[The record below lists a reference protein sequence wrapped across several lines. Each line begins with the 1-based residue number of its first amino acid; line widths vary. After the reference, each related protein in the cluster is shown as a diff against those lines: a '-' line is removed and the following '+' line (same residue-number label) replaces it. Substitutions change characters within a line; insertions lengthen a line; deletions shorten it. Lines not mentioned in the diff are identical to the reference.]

1 MNFIWYRN
9 THRFIPENNRPED
22 LWVFFVYI
30 RFLAIQVF
38 EEISFHDGVNIIL
51 GEKYDDSSVKGRKTN
66 GVGKS
71 MCIEFLDFCFL
82 SDYDKSRVAKIP
94 KEVFPLEKNVMLDLD
109 IGAETIII
117 KRNREQADQPVI
129 IREGK
134 TVSFDKLQDARD
146 YLTGIIFSELN
157 GKTVPSFRNL
167 FSILMRD
174 ERSEFK
180 DIIKCHDLTK
190 KIPDDLTAHL
200 FLLGFSLEAYKN
212 TVETIKEIGK
222 ITTVL
227 SKEKKEL
234 TQDGQKKISDVR
246 AELNALEDELK
257 KLEDAIE
264 SFKTNETFDSMEAD
278 LIELE
283 ELLDQLRKRQKA
295 LRHDYEKI
303 RKMPKPEQ
311 IDDREI
317 ELVYNQFKSELGNAV
332 VKSLNEVVGFKNKIE
347 EFQRTLVN
355 QKAKE
360 LESQLKSI
368 AEQIRVLDDEYSEK
382 LKVIDKK
389 GVLKN
394 LKVSLKIYE
403 AKKDSISHTK
413 FLFDQY
419 EKNEKKKRMLNLQ
432 KTQQL
437 MEIDSEIEQNKE
449 IMDDFIDTILE
460 IHESIMGNKE
470 CSFSLQTVDKARKKT
485 PVELTLRIYDDGSHS
500 VDRTKVFIYD
510 MALLFNQYTRD
521 RHPLFLVHDNIFDV
535 DQDTLVQCL
544 NYIYKQEE
552 QYQDFQYILTLNR
565 DKIENEEQRKLIQMD
580 IDEHQVAV
588 FTKEKKFLGRN
599 YQEK

>member
-1 MNFIWYRN
+1 MGKEISRI
-9 THRFIPENNRPED
+9 RLNRLYSESN
-22 LWVFFVYI
+22 I
-30 RFLAIQVF
+30 F

-71 MCIEFLDFCFL
+71 MSIEFLDFGFL
-82 SDYDKSRVAKIP
+82 NDYEKSRIAKIP
-94 KEVFPLEKNVMLDLD
+94 KEVFPLEENVILDLD
-109 IGAETIII
+109 IGDEAITI
-117 KRNREQADQPVI
+117 KRNRKQADQPVI
-129 IREGK
+129 IREGR
-134 TVSFDKLQDARD
+134 TVSFDKLQDARE
-146 YLTGIIFSELN
+146 YMTGLIFPKLN
-157 GKTVPSFRNL
+157 GKKVPSFRNL

-174 ERSEFK
+174 ERSEFT

-190 KIPDDLTAHL
+190 KIPDDLSAHL

-212 TVETIKEIGK
+212 TLETIKEIEAVN
-222 ITTVL
+222 TVIA
-227 SKEKKEL
+227 KDKKEL
-234 TQDGQKKISDVR
+234 TQEGKKKISDVK
-246 AELNALEDELK
+246 AELNALEDELQ

-283 ELLDQLRKRQKA
+283 DLLDQLRKRQKA
-295 LRHDYEKI
+295 LRYDYEKI

>member
-1 MNFIWYRN
+1 MGKEISRIRLNRLYS
-9 THRFIPENNRPED
+9 ENN
-22 LWVFFVYI
+22 I
-30 RFLAIQVF
+30 F

-51 GEKYDDSSVKGRKTN
+51 GEKCDESSVKGRKTN

-71 MCIEFLDFCFL
+71 MSIEFLDFGFL
-82 SDYDKSRVAKIP
+82 NDYEKSRIAKIP
-94 KEVFPLEKNVMLDLD
+94 KEVFPLEENVILDLD
-109 IGAETIII
+109 IGDEAITI
-117 KRNREQADQPVI
+117 KRNRKQADQPVI

-134 TVSFDKLQDARD
+134 TVSFDKLQDARE
-146 YLTGIIFSELN
+146 YLTGIIFPKLN
-157 GKTVPSFRNL
+157 GKKVPSFRNL

-174 ERSEFK
+174 ERSEFA

-190 KIPDDLTAHL
+190 KIPDDLSAHL

-212 TVETIKEIGK
+212 TLETIKELDAVNTILTK
-222 ITTVL
+222 D
-227 SKEKKEL
+227 KKEL
-234 TQDGQKKISDVR
+234 TQEGKKKISDVK
-246 AELNALEDELK
+246 AELNALEDELQ

-264 SFKTNETFDSMEAD
+264 SFKTNETFDAMEAD

-283 ELLDQLRKRQKA
+283 DLLDQLRKRQKA
-295 LRHDYEKI
+295 LRYDYEKI

-368 AEQIRVLDDEYSEK
+368 AEQIRVLDDAYSEK

-449 IMDDFIDTILE
+449 IIDDFINTILE

-470 CSFSLQTVDKARKKT
+470 CSFSIQTVDKARRKT

>member
-1 MNFIWYRN
+1 MGKEISRIRLNRLYS
-9 THRFIPENNRPED
+9 ENN
-22 LWVFFVYI
+22 I
-30 RFLAIQVF
+30 F

-51 GEKYDDSSVKGRKTN
+51 GEKCDESSVKGRKTN

-71 MCIEFLDFCFL
+71 MSIEFLDFGFL
-82 SDYDKSRVAKIP
+82 NDYEKSRIAKIP
-94 KEVFPLEKNVMLDLD
+94 KEVFPLEENVILDLD
-109 IGAETIII
+109 IGDEAITI
-117 KRNREQADQPVI
+117 KRNRKQADQPVI

-134 TVSFDKLQDARD
+134 TVSFDKLQDVRE
-146 YLTGIIFSELN
+146 YLTGIIFPKLN
-157 GKTVPSFRNL
+157 GKKVPSFRNL

-174 ERSEFK
+174 ERSEFA

-190 KIPDDLTAHL
+190 KIPDDLSAHL

-212 TVETIKEIGK
+212 TLETIKEIDAVNTILTK
-222 ITTVL
+222 D
-227 SKEKKEL
+227 KKEL
-234 TQDGQKKISDVR
+234 TQEGKKKISDVK
-246 AELNALEDELK
+246 AELNALEDELQ

-264 SFKTNETFDSMEAD
+264 SFKTNETFDAMEAD

-283 ELLDQLRKRQKA
+283 DLLDQLRKRQKA
-295 LRHDYEKI
+295 LRYDYEKI

-368 AEQIRVLDDEYSEK
+368 AEQIRVLDDAYSEK

-449 IMDDFIDTILE
+449 IIDDFINTILE

-470 CSFSLQTVDKARKKT
+470 CSFSIQTVDKARRKT

>member
-1 MNFIWYRN
+1 MGKEISRI
-9 THRFIPENNRPED
+9 RLNRLYSESN
-22 LWVFFVYI
+22 I
-30 RFLAIQVF
+30 F

-71 MCIEFLDFCFL
+71 MCIEFLDFGFL
-82 SDYDKSRVAKIP
+82 NDYEKSRIAKIP
-94 KEVFPLEKNVMLDLD
+94 KEVFPLEENVILDLD
-109 IGAETIII
+109 IGDEAITI
-117 KRNREQADQPVI
+117 KRNRKQADQPVI
-129 IREGK
+129 IREGR
-134 TVSFDKLQDARD
+134 TVSFDKLQDARE
-146 YLTGIIFSELN
+146 YLTGLIFPKLN
-157 GKTVPSFRNL
+157 GKKVPSFRNL

-174 ERSEFK
+174 ERSEFT

-190 KIPDDLTAHL
+190 KIPDDLSAHL

-212 TVETIKEIGK
+212 TLETIKEIEAVN
-222 ITTVL
+222 TVIA
-227 SKEKKEL
+227 KDKKEL
-234 TQDGQKKISDVR
+234 TQEGKKKISDVK
-246 AELNALEDELK
+246 AELNALEDELQ

-283 ELLDQLRKRQKA
+283 DLLDQLRKRQKA
-295 LRHDYEKI
+295 LRYDYEKI

>member
-1 MNFIWYRN
+1 MGKEISRIRLNRLYS
-9 THRFIPENNRPED
+9 ENN
-22 LWVFFVYI
+22 I
-30 RFLAIQVF
+30 F

-51 GEKYDDSSVKGRKTN
+51 GEKCDESSVKGRKTN

-71 MCIEFLDFCFL
+71 MSIEFLDFGFL
-82 SDYDKSRVAKIP
+82 NDYEKSRIAKIP
-94 KEVFPLEKNVMLDLD
+94 KEVFPLEENVILDLD
-109 IGAETIII
+109 IGDEAITI
-117 KRNREQADQPVI
+117 KRNRKQADQPVI

-134 TVSFDKLQDARD
+134 TVSFDKLQDARE
-146 YLTGIIFSELN
+146 YLTGIIFPKLN
-157 GKTVPSFRNL
+157 GKKVPSFRNL

-174 ERSEFK
+174 ERSEFA

-190 KIPDDLTAHL
+190 KIPDDLSAHL

-212 TVETIKEIGK
+212 TLETIKEIDAVNTILTK
-222 ITTVL
+222 D
-227 SKEKKEL
+227 KKEL
-234 TQDGQKKISDVR
+234 TQEGKKKISDVK
-246 AELNALEDELK
+246 AELNALEDELQ

-264 SFKTNETFDSMEAD
+264 SFKTNETFDAMEAD

-283 ELLDQLRKRQKA
+283 DLLDQLRKRQKA
-295 LRHDYEKI
+295 LRYDYEKI

-368 AEQIRVLDDEYSEK
+368 AEQIRVLDDAYSEK

-449 IMDDFIDTILE
+449 IIDDFINTILE

-470 CSFSLQTVDKARKKT
+470 CSFSIQTVDKARRKT

-588 FTKEKKFLGRN
+588 FTKEKNAEFTKNAATHGN
-599 YQEK
+599 

>member
-1 MNFIWYRN
+1 MGKEISRI
-9 THRFIPENNRPED
+9 RLNRLYSESN
-22 LWVFFVYI
+22 I
-30 RFLAIQVF
+30 F

-71 MCIEFLDFCFL
+71 MSIEFLDFGFL
-82 SDYDKSRVAKIP
+82 NDYEKSRIAKIP
-94 KEVFPLEKNVMLDLD
+94 KEVFPLEENVILDLD
-109 IGAETIII
+109 IGDEAITI
-117 KRNREQADQPVI
+117 KRNRKQADQPVI
-129 IREGK
+129 IREGR
-134 TVSFDKLQDARD
+134 TVSFDKLQDARE
-146 YLTGIIFSELN
+146 YLTGLIFPRFN
-157 GKTVPSFRNL
+157 GKKVPSFRNL

-174 ERSEFK
+174 ERSEFT

-190 KIPDDLTAHL
+190 KIPDDLSAHL

-212 TVETIKEIGK
+212 TLETIKEIEAVN
-222 ITTVL
+222 TVIA
-227 SKEKKEL
+227 KDKKEL
-234 TQDGQKKISDVR
+234 TQEGKKKISDVK
-246 AELNALEDELK
+246 AELNALEDELQ

-283 ELLDQLRKRQKA
+283 DLLDQLRKRQKA
-295 LRHDYEKI
+295 LRYDYEKI

>member
-1 MNFIWYRN
+1 MGKEISRI
-9 THRFIPENNRPED
+9 RLNRLYSESN
-22 LWVFFVYI
+22 I
-30 RFLAIQVF
+30 F

-71 MCIEFLDFCFL
+71 MSIEFLDFGFL
-82 SDYDKSRVAKIP
+82 NDYEKSRIAKIP
-94 KEVFPLEKNVMLDLD
+94 KEVFPLEENVILDLD
-109 IGAETIII
+109 IGDEAITI
-117 KRNREQADQPVI
+117 KRNRKQADQPVI
-129 IREGK
+129 IREGR
-134 TVSFDKLQDARD
+134 TVSFDKLQDARE
-146 YLTGIIFSELN
+146 YLTGLIFPKLN
-157 GKTVPSFRNL
+157 GKKVPSFRNL

-174 ERSEFK
+174 ERSEFT

-190 KIPDDLTAHL
+190 TIPDDLSAHL

-212 TVETIKEIGK
+212 TLETIKEIEAVN
-222 ITTVL
+222 TVIA
-227 SKEKKEL
+227 KDKKEL
-234 TQDGQKKISDVR
+234 TQEGKKKISDVK
-246 AELNALEDELK
+246 AELNALEDELQ

-283 ELLDQLRKRQKA
+283 DLLDQLRKRQKA
-295 LRHDYEKI
+295 LRYDYEKI

>member
-1 MNFIWYRN
+1 MGKEISRI
-9 THRFIPENNRPED
+9 RLNRLYSESN
-22 LWVFFVYI
+22 I
-30 RFLAIQVF
+30 F

-71 MCIEFLDFCFL
+71 MSIEFLDFGFL
-82 SDYDKSRVAKIP
+82 NDYEKSRIAKIP
-94 KEVFPLEKNVMLDLD
+94 KEVFPLEENVILDLD
-109 IGAETIII
+109 IGDEAITI
-117 KRNREQADQPVI
+117 KRNRKQADQPVI
-129 IREGK
+129 IREGR
-134 TVSFDKLQDARD
+134 TVSFDKLQDARE
-146 YLTGIIFSELN
+146 YLTGLIFPKLN
-157 GKTVPSFRNL
+157 GKKVPSFRNL

-174 ERSEFK
+174 ERSEFT

-190 KIPDDLTAHL
+190 KIPDDLSAHL

-212 TVETIKEIGK
+212 TLETIKEIEAVN
-222 ITTVL
+222 TVIA
-227 SKEKKEL
+227 KDKKEL
-234 TQDGQKKISDVR
+234 TQEGKKKISDVK
-246 AELNALEDELK
+246 AELNALEDELQ

-283 ELLDQLRKRQKA
+283 DLLDQLRKRQKA
-295 LRHDYEKI
+295 LRYDYEKI

-389 GVLKN
+389 VVLKN

>member
-1 MNFIWYRN
+1 MGKEISRI
-9 THRFIPENNRPED
+9 RLNRLYSESN
-22 LWVFFVYI
+22 I
-30 RFLAIQVF
+30 F

-71 MCIEFLDFCFL
+71 MSIEFLDFGFL
-82 SDYDKSRVAKIP
+82 NDYEKSRIAKIP
-94 KEVFPLEKNVMLDLD
+94 KEVFPLEENVILDLD
-109 IGAETIII
+109 IGDEAITI
-117 KRNREQADQPVI
+117 KRNRKQADQPVI
-129 IREGK
+129 IREGR
-134 TVSFDKLQDARD
+134 TVSFDKLQDARE
-146 YLTGIIFSELN
+146 YLTGLIFPKLN
-157 GKTVPSFRNL
+157 GKKVPSFRNL

-174 ERSEFK
+174 ERSEFT

-190 KIPDDLTAHL
+190 KIPDDLSAHL

-212 TVETIKEIGK
+212 TLETIKEIDAVNTILTK
-222 ITTVL
+222 D
-227 SKEKKEL
+227 KKEL
-234 TQDGQKKISDVR
+234 TQEGKKKISDVK
-246 AELNALEDELK
+246 AELNALEDELQ

-264 SFKTNETFDSMEAD
+264 SFKTNETFDAMEAD

-283 ELLDQLRKRQKA
+283 DLLDQLRKRQKA
-295 LRHDYEKI
+295 LRYDYEKI

-368 AEQIRVLDDEYSEK
+368 AEQIRVLDDAYSEK

-449 IMDDFIDTILE
+449 IIDDFINTILE

>member
-1 MNFIWYRN
+1 MGKEISRI
-9 THRFIPENNRPED
+9 RLNRLYSESN
-22 LWVFFVYI
+22 I
-30 RFLAIQVF
+30 F

-71 MCIEFLDFCFL
+71 MSIEFLDFGFL
-82 SDYDKSRVAKIP
+82 NDYEKSRIAKIP
-94 KEVFPLEKNVMLDLD
+94 KEVFPLEENVILDLD
-109 IGAETIII
+109 IGDEAITI
-117 KRNREQADQPVI
+117 KRNRKQADQPVI
-129 IREGK
+129 RREGR
-134 TVSFDKLQDARD
+134 TVSFDKLQDARE
-146 YLTGIIFSELN
+146 YLTGLIFPKLN
-157 GKTVPSFRNL
+157 GKKVPSFRNL

-174 ERSEFK
+174 ERSEFT

-190 KIPDDLTAHL
+190 KIPDDLSAHL

-212 TVETIKEIGK
+212 TLETIKEIEAVN
-222 ITTVL
+222 TVIA
-227 SKEKKEL
+227 KDKKEL
-234 TQDGQKKISDVR
+234 TQEGKKKISDVK
-246 AELNALEDELK
+246 AELNALEDELQ

-283 ELLDQLRKRQKA
+283 DLLDQLRKRQKA
-295 LRHDYEKI
+295 LRYDYEKI

>member
-1 MNFIWYRN
+1 MGKEINRIRLNRLYS
-9 THRFIPENNRPED
+9 ENN
-22 LWVFFVYI
+22 I
-30 RFLAIQVF
+30 F

-71 MCIEFLDFCFL
+71 MSIEFLDFGFL
-82 SDYDKSRVAKIP
+82 NDYEKSRIAKIP
-94 KEVFPLEKNVMLDLD
+94 KEVFPLEENVILDLD
-109 IGAETIII
+109 IGDEAITI
-117 KRNREQADQPVI
+117 KRNRKQADQPVI
-129 IREGK
+129 IREGR
-134 TVSFDKLQDARD
+134 TVSFDKLQDARE
-146 YLTGIIFSELN
+146 YLTGLIFPKLN
-157 GKTVPSFRNL
+157 GKKVPSFRNL

-174 ERSEFK
+174 ERSEFT

-190 KIPDDLTAHL
+190 KIPDDLSAHL

-212 TVETIKEIGK
+212 TLETIKEIEAVN
-222 ITTVL
+222 TVIA
-227 SKEKKEL
+227 KDKKEL
-234 TQDGQKKISDVR
+234 TQEGKKKISDVK
-246 AELNALEDELK
+246 AELNALEDELQ

-283 ELLDQLRKRQKA
+283 DLLDQLRKRQKA
-295 LRHDYEKI
+295 LRYDYEKI

>member
-1 MNFIWYRN
+1 MGKEISRI
-9 THRFIPENNRPED
+9 RLNRLYSESN
-22 LWVFFVYI
+22 I
-30 RFLAIQVF
+30 F

-71 MCIEFLDFCFL
+71 MSIEFLDFGFL
-82 SDYDKSRVAKIP
+82 NDYEKSRIAKIP
-94 KEVFPLEKNVMLDLD
+94 KEVFPLEENVILDLD
-109 IGAETIII
+109 IGDEAITI
-117 KRNREQADQPVI
+117 KRNRKQADQPVI
-129 IREGK
+129 IREGR
-134 TVSFDKLQDARD
+134 TVSFDKLQDAIE
-146 YLTGIIFSELN
+146 YLTGLIFPKLN
-157 GKTVPSFRNL
+157 GKKVPSFRNL

-174 ERSEFK
+174 ERSEFT

-190 KIPDDLTAHL
+190 KIPDDLSAHL

-212 TVETIKEIGK
+212 TLETIKEIEAVN
-222 ITTVL
+222 TVIA
-227 SKEKKEL
+227 KDKKEL
-234 TQDGQKKISDVR
+234 TQEGKKKISDVK
-246 AELNALEDELK
+246 AELNALEDELQ

-283 ELLDQLRKRQKA
+283 DLLDQLRKRQKA
-295 LRHDYEKI
+295 LRYDYEKI

>member
-1 MNFIWYRN
+1 MGKEINRIRLNRLYS
-9 THRFIPENNRPED
+9 ENN
-22 LWVFFVYI
+22 I
-30 RFLAIQVF
+30 F
-38 EEISFHDGVNIIL
+38 EEITFHDGVNIIL
-51 GEKYDDSSVKGRKTN
+51 GEKYDDRSVKGRKTN

-71 MCIEFLDFCFL
+71 MSIEFLDFCFL
-82 SDYDKSRVAKIP
+82 NNYEKSRIVKIP
-94 KEVFPLEKNVMLDLD
+94 KEVFPVEENVILDLD
-109 IGAETIII
+109 IGQETVTI
-117 KRNREQADQPVI
+117 KRNRKQADKPI
-129 IREGK
+129 LIREGK
-134 TVSFDKLQDARD
+134 TVSFDKIQDARD
-146 YLTGIIFSELN
+146 YLTGIIFSKLN
-157 GKTVPSFRNL
+157 GKKVPSFRNL

-174 ERSEFK
+174 ERSEFT

-190 KIPDDLTAHL
+190 KIPDDLSAHL
-200 FLLGFSLEAYKN
+200 YLLGFSLEAYKN
-212 TVETIKEIGK
+212 TIETIREIEAVS
-222 ITTVL
+222 TVL
-227 SKEKKEL
+227 TKEKKEL
-234 TQDGQKKISDVR
+234 TQDGKKKISDVR
-246 AELNALEDELK
+246 AELNALEDELQ

-264 SFKTNETFDSMEAD
+264 SFKTNESFNAMKAD

-283 ELLDQLRKRQKA
+283 DLLDQLRKRQKA
-295 LRHDYEKI
+295 LRYDYEKI

-317 ELVYNQFKSELGNAV
+317 KLVYNQFKNDLGNAI

-347 EFQRTLVN
+347 EFQRMLVN

-360 LESQLKSI
+360 LESQLKNI
-368 AEQIRVLDDEYSEK
+368 AEQIRILDDEYSEK

-389 GVLKN
+389 GILKN

-403 AKKDSISHTK
+403 AKKEATSNTK
-413 FLFDQY
+413 FLFEQY
-419 EKNEKKKRMLNLQ
+419 QKNEKKKRMLNLQ

-437 MEIDSEIEQNKE
+437 MEIDDEIEQNKK
-449 IMDDFIDTILE
+449 IIDDFTDTILQ
-460 IHESIMGNKE
+460 IHEFIMGNKE
-470 CSFSLQTVDKARKKT
+470 CSFSIQTIDKARRKT

-544 NYIYKQEE
+544 NYLYKQEE

-565 DKIENEEQRKLIQMD
+565 DKIESEEQRKLIQMN

-588 FTKEKKFLGRN
+588 FTKKKKFLGRD

>member
-1 MNFIWYRN
+1 MGKEISRI
-9 THRFIPENNRPED
+9 RLNRLYSESN
-22 LWVFFVYI
+22 I
-30 RFLAIQVF
+30 F

-71 MCIEFLDFCFL
+71 MSIEFLDFGFL
-82 SDYDKSRVAKIP
+82 NDYEKSRIAKIP
-94 KEVFPLEKNVMLDLD
+94 KEVFPLEENVILDLD
-109 IGAETIII
+109 IGDEAITI
-117 KRNREQADQPVI
+117 KRNRKQADQPVI
-129 IREGK
+129 IREGR
-134 TVSFDKLQDARD
+134 TVSFDKLQDARE
-146 YLTGIIFSELN
+146 YLTGLIFPKLN
-157 GKTVPSFRNL
+157 GKKVPSFRNL

-174 ERSEFK
+174 ERSEFT

-190 KIPDDLTAHL
+190 KIPDDLSAHL

-212 TVETIKEIGK
+212 TLETIKEIEAVN
-222 ITTVL
+222 TVIA
-227 SKEKKEL
+227 KDKKEL
-234 TQDGQKKISDVR
+234 TQEGKKKISDVK
-246 AELNALEDELK
+246 AELNALEDELQ

-283 ELLDQLRKRQKA
+283 DLLDQLRKRQKA
-295 LRHDYEKI
+295 LRYDYEKI

-510 MALLFNQYTRD
+510 MALLFNQYTSD

>member
-1 MNFIWYRN
+1 MGKEISRI
-9 THRFIPENNRPED
+9 RLNRLYSESN
-22 LWVFFVYI
+22 I
-30 RFLAIQVF
+30 F

-71 MCIEFLDFCFL
+71 MSIEFLDFGFL
-82 SDYDKSRVAKIP
+82 NDYEKSRIAKIP
-94 KEVFPLEKNVMLDLD
+94 KEVFPLEENVILDLD
-109 IGAETIII
+109 IGDEAITI
-117 KRNREQADQPVI
+117 KRNRKQADQPVI
-129 IREGK
+129 IREGR
-134 TVSFDKLQDARD
+134 TVSFDKLQDARE
-146 YLTGIIFSELN
+146 YLTGLIFPKLN
-157 GKTVPSFRNL
+157 GKKVPSFRNL

-174 ERSEFK
+174 ERSEFT

-190 KIPDDLTAHL
+190 KIPDDLSAHL

-212 TVETIKEIGK
+212 TLETIKEIEAVN
-222 ITTVL
+222 TVIA
-227 SKEKKEL
+227 KDKKEL
-234 TQDGQKKISDVR
+234 TQEGKKKISDVK
-246 AELNALEDELK
+246 AELNALEDELQ

-264 SFKTNETFDSMEAD
+264 SFKTNGTFDSMEAD

-283 ELLDQLRKRQKA
+283 DLLDQLRKRQKA
-295 LRHDYEKI
+295 LRYDYEKI

>member
-1 MNFIWYRN
+1 MGKEISRI
-9 THRFIPENNRPED
+9 RLNRLYSESN
-22 LWVFFVYI
+22 I
-30 RFLAIQVF
+30 F

-71 MCIEFLDFCFL
+71 MSIEFLDFGFL
-82 SDYDKSRVAKIP
+82 NDYEKSRIAKIP
-94 KEVFPLEKNVMLDLD
+94 KEVFPLEENVILDLD
-109 IGAETIII
+109 IGDEAITI
-117 KRNREQADQPVI
+117 KRNRKQADQPVI
-129 IREGK
+129 IREGR
-134 TVSFDKLQDARD
+134 TVSFDKLQDARE
-146 YLTGIIFSELN
+146 YLTGLIFPKLN
-157 GKTVPSFRNL
+157 GKKVPSFRNL

-174 ERSEFK
+174 ERSEFT

-190 KIPDDLTAHL
+190 KIPDDLSAHL

-212 TVETIKEIGK
+212 TLETIKEIEAVN
-222 ITTVL
+222 TVIA
-227 SKEKKEL
+227 KDKKEL
-234 TQDGQKKISDVR
+234 TQEGKKKISDVK
-246 AELNALEDELK
+246 AELNALEDELQ

-283 ELLDQLRKRQKA
+283 DLLDQLRKRQKA
-295 LRHDYEKI
+295 LRYDYKKI

>member
-1 MNFIWYRN
+1 MGKEI
-9 THRFIPENNRPED
+9 NR
-22 LWVFFVYI
+22 I
-30 RFLAIQVF
+30 RLNRLYSESNIF

-71 MCIEFLDFCFL
+71 MSIEFLDFGFL
-82 SDYDKSRVAKIP
+82 NDYEKSRIAKIP
-94 KEVFPLEKNVMLDLD
+94 KEVFPLEENVILDLD
-109 IGAETIII
+109 IGDEAITI
-117 KRNREQADQPVI
+117 KRNRKQADQPVI
-129 IREGK
+129 IREGR
-134 TVSFDKLQDARD
+134 TVSFDKLQDARE
-146 YLTGIIFSELN
+146 YLTGLIFPKLN
-157 GKTVPSFRNL
+157 GKKVPSFRNL

-174 ERSEFK
+174 ERSEFT

-190 KIPDDLTAHL
+190 KIPDDLSAHL

-212 TVETIKEIGK
+212 TLETIKEIEAVN
-222 ITTVL
+222 TVIA
-227 SKEKKEL
+227 KDKKEL
-234 TQDGQKKISDVR
+234 TQEGKKKISDVK
-246 AELNALEDELK
+246 AELNALEDELQ

-283 ELLDQLRKRQKA
+283 DLLDQLRKRQKA
-295 LRHDYEKI
+295 LRYDYEKI

-470 CSFSLQTVDKARKKT
+470 CSFSIQTVDKARKKT

>member
-1 MNFIWYRN
+1 MGKEIKRIRLNRLYS
-9 THRFIPENNRPED
+9 ENN
-22 LWVFFVYI
+22 
-30 RFLAIQVF
+30 VF

-94 KEVFPLEKNVMLDLD
+94 KEVFPLEENVILDLD

-129 IREGK
+129 IRGGK

-227 SKEKKEL
+227 SKEKREL

-347 EFQRTLVN
+347 DFQRTLVN

-368 AEQIRVLDDEYSEK
+368 AEQIRILDDEYSEK
-382 LKVIDKK
+382 LKIIDKK

-394 LKVSLKIYE
+394 LKISLKIYE
-403 AKKDSISHTK
+403 EKKESISPTK
-413 FLFDQY
+413 FLFEQY
-419 EKNEKKKRMLNLQ
+419 EKHEKKKRILNLQ
-432 KTQQL
+432 KTQQI
-437 MEIDSEIEQNKE
+437 MEIETEIEQNE
-449 IMDDFIDTILE
+449 EMMDSFMETILQ
-460 IHESIMGNKE
+460 IHEFIMGNRE
-470 CSFSLQTVDKARKKT
+470 CSFSIQTIDKAQSKT
-485 PVELTLRIYDDGSHS
+485 PVELVLRIYDDGSRS

-535 DQDTLVQCL
+535 DQDTLVRCL
-544 NYIYKQEE
+544 NYIYSQEE

-565 DKIENEEQRKLIQMD
+565 DKIENEEQRKLIRMD

-588 FTKEKKFLGRN
+588 FTKEEKFLGRN

>member
-1 MNFIWYRN
+1 MGKEISRI
-9 THRFIPENNRPED
+9 RLNRLYSESN
-22 LWVFFVYI
+22 I
-30 RFLAIQVF
+30 F

-94 KEVFPLEKNVMLDLD
+94 KEVFPLEENVILDLD

-129 IREGK
+129 IRGGK

-227 SKEKKEL
+227 SKEKREL

-347 EFQRTLVN
+347 DFQRTLVN

-368 AEQIRVLDDEYSEK
+368 AEQIRILDDEYSEK
-382 LKVIDKK
+382 LKIIDKK

-394 LKVSLKIYE
+394 LKISLKIYE
-403 AKKDSISHTK
+403 AKKESISRTK
-413 FLFDQY
+413 FLFEQY
-419 EKNEKKKRMLNLQ
+419 EKHEKKKRILNLQ
-432 KTQQL
+432 KTQQI
-437 MEIDSEIEQNKE
+437 MEIETEIEQNE
-449 IMDDFIDTILE
+449 EMMDSFMETILQ
-460 IHESIMGNKE
+460 IHEFIMGNRE
-470 CSFSLQTVDKARKKT
+470 CSFSIQTIDKAQSKT
-485 PVELTLRIYDDGSHS
+485 PVELVLRIYDDGSRS

-535 DQDTLVQCL
+535 DQDTLVRCL
-544 NYIYKQEE
+544 NYIYSQEE

-565 DKIENEEQRKLIQMD
+565 DKIENEEQRKLIRMD

>member
-1 MNFIWYRN
+1 MGKEINRIRLNRLYS
-9 THRFIPENNRPED
+9 ENN
-22 LWVFFVYI
+22 I
-30 RFLAIQVF
+30 F
-38 EEISFHDGVNIIL
+38 EEITFHDGVNIIL
-51 GEKYDDSSVKGRKTN
+51 GEKYDDRSVKGRKTN

-71 MCIEFLDFCFL
+71 MSIEFLDFCFL
-82 SDYDKSRVAKIP
+82 NDYEKSRIVKIP
-94 KEVFPLEKNVMLDLD
+94 KEVFPVEENVILDLD
-109 IGAETIII
+109 IGQETVTI
-117 KRNREQADQPVI
+117 KRNRKQADKPI
-129 IREGK
+129 LIREGK
-134 TVSFDKLQDARD
+134 TVSFDKIQDARD
-146 YLTGIIFSELN
+146 YLTGIIFSKLN
-157 GKTVPSFRNL
+157 GKKVPSFRNL

-174 ERSEFK
+174 ERSEFT

-190 KIPDDLTAHL
+190 KIPDDLSAHL
-200 FLLGFSLEAYKN
+200 YLLGFSLEAYKN
-212 TVETIKEIGK
+212 TIETIREIEAVS
-222 ITTVL
+222 TVL
-227 SKEKKEL
+227 TKEKKEL
-234 TQDGQKKISDVR
+234 TQDGKKKISDVR
-246 AELNALEDELK
+246 AELNALEDELQ

-264 SFKTNETFDSMEAD
+264 SFKTNESFNAMEAD

-283 ELLDQLRKRQKA
+283 DLLDQLRKRQKA
-295 LRHDYEKI
+295 LRYDYEKI

-317 ELVYNQFKSELGNAV
+317 ELVYNQFKKDLGNAI

-347 EFQRTLVN
+347 EFQRMLVN

-360 LESQLKSI
+360 LESQLKNI
-368 AEQIRVLDDEYSEK
+368 AEQIRILDDEYSEK

-389 GVLKN
+389 GILKN

-403 AKKDSISHTK
+403 AKKEATSNTK
-413 FLFDQY
+413 FLFEQY
-419 EKNEKKKRMLNLQ
+419 QKNEKKKRMLNLQ

-437 MEIDSEIEQNKE
+437 MEIDDEIEQNKK
-449 IMDDFIDTILE
+449 IIDDFTDTILQ
-460 IHESIMGNKE
+460 IHEFIMGNKE
-470 CSFSLQTVDKARKKT
+470 CSFSIQTIDKARRKT

-544 NYIYKQEE
+544 NYLYKQEE

-565 DKIENEEQRKLIQMD
+565 DKIESEEQRKLIQMN

-588 FTKEKKFLGRN
+588 FTKKKKFLGRD

>member
-1 MNFIWYRN
+1 MGKEISRI
-9 THRFIPENNRPED
+9 RLNRLYSESN
-22 LWVFFVYI
+22 I
-30 RFLAIQVF
+30 F

-71 MCIEFLDFCFL
+71 MSIEFLDFGFL
-82 SDYDKSRVAKIP
+82 NDYEKSRIAKIP
-94 KEVFPLEKNVMLDLD
+94 KEVFPLEENVILDLD
-109 IGAETIII
+109 IGDEAITI
-117 KRNREQADQPVI
+117 KRNRKQADQPVI
-129 IREGK
+129 IREGR
-134 TVSFDKLQDARD
+134 TVSFDKLQDARE
-146 YLTGIIFSELN
+146 YLTGLIFPKLN
-157 GKTVPSFRNL
+157 GKKVPSFRNL

-174 ERSEFK
+174 ERSEFT

-190 KIPDDLTAHL
+190 KIPDDLSAHL

-212 TVETIKEIGK
+212 TLETIKEIEAVN
-222 ITTVL
+222 TVIA
-227 SKEKKEL
+227 KDKKEL
-234 TQDGQKKISDVR
+234 TQEGKKKISDVK
-246 AELNALEDELK
+246 AELNALEDELQ

-283 ELLDQLRKRQKA
+283 DLLDQLRKRQKA
-295 LRHDYEKI
+295 LRYDYEKI

-360 LESQLKSI
+360 LESQLKSN
-368 AEQIRVLDDEYSEK
+368 AEQIRVLDDENSEK

>member
-1 MNFIWYRN
+1 MGKEISRI
-9 THRFIPENNRPED
+9 RLNRLYSESN
-22 LWVFFVYI
+22 I
-30 RFLAIQVF
+30 F

-71 MCIEFLDFCFL
+71 MSIEFLDFGFL
-82 SDYDKSRVAKIP
+82 NDYEKSRIAKIP
-94 KEVFPLEKNVMLDLD
+94 KEVFPLEENVILDLD
-109 IGAETIII
+109 IGDEAITI
-117 KRNREQADQPVI
+117 KRNRKQADQPVI
-129 IREGK
+129 IREGR
-134 TVSFDKLQDARD
+134 TVSFDKLQDARE
-146 YLTGIIFSELN
+146 YLTGLIFPKLN
-157 GKTVPSFRNL
+157 GKKVPSFRNL

-174 ERSEFK
+174 ERSEFT

-190 KIPDDLTAHL
+190 KIPDDLSAHL

-212 TVETIKEIGK
+212 TLETIKEIEAVN
-222 ITTVL
+222 TVIA
-227 SKEKKEL
+227 KDKKEL
-234 TQDGQKKISDVR
+234 TQEGKKKISDVK
-246 AELNALEDELK
+246 AELNALEDELQ

-283 ELLDQLRKRQKA
+283 DLLDQLRKRQKA
-295 LRHDYEKI
+295 LRYDYEKI

-535 DQDTLVQCL
+535 DQDALVQCL

>member
-1 MNFIWYRN
+1 MGKEISRI
-9 THRFIPENNRPED
+9 RLNRLYSESN
-22 LWVFFVYI
+22 I
-30 RFLAIQVF
+30 F

-71 MCIEFLDFCFL
+71 MSIEFLDFGFL
-82 SDYDKSRVAKIP
+82 NDYEKSRIAKIP
-94 KEVFPLEKNVMLDLD
+94 KEVFPLEENVILDLD
-109 IGAETIII
+109 IGDEAITI
-117 KRNREQADQPVI
+117 KRNRKQADQPVI
-129 IREGK
+129 IREGR
-134 TVSFDKLQDARD
+134 TVSFDKLQDARE
-146 YLTGIIFSELN
+146 YLTGLIFPKLN
-157 GKTVPSFRNL
+157 GKKVPSFRNL

-174 ERSEFK
+174 ERSKFT

-190 KIPDDLTAHL
+190 KIPDDLSAHL

-212 TVETIKEIGK
+212 TLETIKEIEAVN
-222 ITTVL
+222 TVIA
-227 SKEKKEL
+227 KDKKEL
-234 TQDGQKKISDVR
+234 TQEGKKKISDVK
-246 AELNALEDELK
+246 AELNALEDELQ

-283 ELLDQLRKRQKA
+283 DLLDQLRKRQKA
-295 LRHDYEKI
+295 LRYDYEKI

>member
-1 MNFIWYRN
+1 MGKEINRIRLNRLYS
-9 THRFIPENNRPED
+9 ENN
-22 LWVFFVYI
+22 VI
-30 RFLAIQVF
+30 
-38 EEISFHDGVNIIL
+38 EEIIFHDGVNIIL
-51 GEKYDDSSVKGRKTN
+51 GEKYDNSSVKGRKTN

-71 MCIEFLDFCFL
+71 MSIEFLDFCFL
-82 SDYDKSRVAKIP
+82 NDYDKSRIVKIP
-94 KEVFPLEKNVMLDLD
+94 KEVFPLEENVILEFD
-109 IGAETIII
+109 IGLEAVTI
-117 KRNREQADQPVI
+117 KRNRKQADKPII

-134 TVSFDKLQDARD
+134 TVSFDKIQDARD
-146 YLTGIIFSELN
+146 YLVGIIFSKLN
-157 GKTVPSFRNL
+157 GKKVPSFRNL

-174 ERSEFK
+174 ERSEFT

-190 KIPDDLTAHL
+190 KIPDDLSAHL
-200 FLLGFSLEAYKN
+200 YLLGFSLETYKN
-212 TVETIKEIGK
+212 TIETIKEIEAVS
-222 ITTVL
+222 TVL
-227 SKEKKEL
+227 TKEKKEL
-234 TQDGQKKISDVR
+234 TQNGKKKISDVR
-246 AELNALEDELK
+246 AELNALEDELQ
-257 KLEDAIE
+257 KLDDAIE
-264 SFKTNETFDSMEAD
+264 SFKTNESFDSMEAD

-283 ELLDQLRKRQKA
+283 DLLEQLRKRQKA
-295 LRHDYEKI
+295 LRYDYEKI

-317 ELVYNQFKSELGNAV
+317 ELVYNQFKSELGNAI

-360 LESQLKSI
+360 LEVQLKNIS
-368 AEQIRVLDDEYSEK
+368 EQIRVLDDEYSEK
-382 LKVIDKK
+382 LKIIDKK

-403 AKKDSISHTK
+403 AKKEVTSHTK
-413 FLFDQY
+413 FLFEQY
-419 EKNEKKKRMLNLQ
+419 EKNEKKKRILNLQ

-437 MEIDSEIEQNKE
+437 MEIDDEIEQSKKN
-449 IMDDFIDTILE
+449 IDAFTDTILQ
-460 IHESIMGNKE
+460 IHEFIMGNKE
-470 CSFSLQTVDKARKKT
+470 CSFSIQTIDKARRKT
-485 PVELTLRIYDDGSHS
+485 PVELILRIYDDGSHS

-544 NYIYKQEE
+544 NYLYKQEE

-565 DKIENEEQRKLIQMD
+565 DKIESEEQRKLIQMN
-580 IDEHQVAV
+580 IDEHQVAI
-588 FTKEKKFLGRN
+588 FTKEKKFLRQN

>member
-1 MNFIWYRN
+1 MGKEIKRIRLNRLYS
-9 THRFIPENNRPED
+9 ENN
-22 LWVFFVYI
+22 
-30 RFLAIQVF
+30 VF

-94 KEVFPLEKNVMLDLD
+94 KEVFPLEENVMLDLD

-347 EFQRTLVN
+347 DFQRTLVN

-368 AEQIRVLDDEYSEK
+368 AEQIRILDDEYSEK
-382 LKVIDKK
+382 LKIIDKK

-394 LKVSLKIYE
+394 LKISLKIYE
-403 AKKDSISHTK
+403 AKKESISRTK
-413 FLFDQY
+413 FLFEQY
-419 EKNEKKKRMLNLQ
+419 EKHEKKKRILNLQ
-432 KTQQL
+432 KTQQI
-437 MEIDSEIEQNKE
+437 MEIETEIEQNE
-449 IMDDFIDTILE
+449 EMMDSFTETILQ
-460 IHESIMGNKE
+460 IHEFIMGNRE
-470 CSFSLQTVDKARKKT
+470 CSFSIQTIDKAQNKT
-485 PVELTLRIYDDGSHS
+485 PVELVLRIYDDGSRS

-535 DQDTLVQCL
+535 DQDTLVRCL
-544 NYIYKQEE
+544 NYIYSQEE

-565 DKIENEEQRKLIQMD
+565 DKIENEEQRKLIRMD

>member
-1 MNFIWYRN
+1 MGKEISRI
-9 THRFIPENNRPED
+9 RLNRLYSESN
-22 LWVFFVYI
+22 I
-30 RFLAIQVF
+30 F
-38 EEISFHDGVNIIL
+38 EEMSFHDGVNIIL

-71 MCIEFLDFCFL
+71 MSIEFLDFGFL
-82 SDYDKSRVAKIP
+82 NDYEKSRIAKIP
-94 KEVFPLEKNVMLDLD
+94 KEVFPLEENVILDLD
-109 IGAETIII
+109 IGDEAITI
-117 KRNREQADQPVI
+117 KRNRKQADQPVI
-129 IREGK
+129 IREGR
-134 TVSFDKLQDARD
+134 TVSFDKLQDARE
-146 YLTGIIFSELN
+146 YLTGLIFPKLN
-157 GKTVPSFRNL
+157 GKKVPSFRNL

-174 ERSEFK
+174 ERSEFT

-190 KIPDDLTAHL
+190 KIPDDLSAHL

-212 TVETIKEIGK
+212 TLETIKEIEAVN
-222 ITTVL
+222 TVIA
-227 SKEKKEL
+227 KDKKEL
-234 TQDGQKKISDVR
+234 TQEGKKKISDVK
-246 AELNALEDELK
+246 AELNALEDELQ

-283 ELLDQLRKRQKA
+283 DLLDQLRKRQKA
-295 LRHDYEKI
+295 LRYDYEKI

>member
-1 MNFIWYRN
+1 MGKEISRI
-9 THRFIPENNRPED
+9 RLNRLYSESN
-22 LWVFFVYI
+22 I
-30 RFLAIQVF
+30 F

-71 MCIEFLDFCFL
+71 MSIEFLDFGFL
-82 SDYDKSRVAKIP
+82 NDYEKSRIAKIP
-94 KEVFPLEKNVMLDLD
+94 KEVFPLEENVILDLD
-109 IGAETIII
+109 IGDEAITI
-117 KRNREQADQPVI
+117 KRNRKQADQPVI
-129 IREGK
+129 IREGS
-134 TVSFDKLQDARD
+134 TLSFDKLQDARE
-146 YLTGIIFSELN
+146 YLTGLIFPKLN
-157 GKTVPSFRNL
+157 GKKVPSFRNL

-174 ERSEFK
+174 ERSEFT

-190 KIPDDLTAHL
+190 KIPDDLSAHL

-212 TVETIKEIGK
+212 TLETIKEIEAVN
-222 ITTVL
+222 TVIA
-227 SKEKKEL
+227 KDKKEL
-234 TQDGQKKISDVR
+234 TQEGKKKISDVK
-246 AELNALEDELK
+246 AELNALEDELQ

-283 ELLDQLRKRQKA
+283 DLLDQLRKRQKA
-295 LRHDYEKI
+295 LRYDYEKI